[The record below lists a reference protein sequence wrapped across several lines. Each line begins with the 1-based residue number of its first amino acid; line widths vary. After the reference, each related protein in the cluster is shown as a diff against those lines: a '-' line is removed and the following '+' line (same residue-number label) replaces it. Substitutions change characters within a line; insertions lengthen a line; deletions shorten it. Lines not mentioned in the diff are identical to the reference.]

1 MLEKRIVEMT
11 EASENAATTGRMQQ
25 IES

>member
-11 EASENAATTGRMQQ
+11 EASESAATTGRMQQ